1 MWVVAT
7 LAGLAV
13 FIALVLCVPLDIE
26 PRLDVYGRPKFQMRL
41 VWLFGLVS
49 KEVGKGKKKPAE
61 KKRVVT
67 EAKPK
72 RKRKRIRAETIFKI
86 MRTKGLLKQFKN
98 LLRDILGRLKIRDL
112 AVDFRVGL
120 DNPADTGLLFALI
133 GPTAFFLDSSRVHQI
148 KVEPSFGDGAVCEG
162 YLHGAV
168 RLWPVQLVVPFLRFV
183 FSLATIRVV
192 KILVV
197 SKWKRKK

>member
-1 MWVVAT
+1 MWVVVT
-7 LAGLAV
+7 LASLAA
-13 FIALVLCVPLDIE
+13 FIVLVLCVPLDIE
-26 PRLDVYGRPKFQMRL
+26 PRLDVYGRPKFRMRL
-41 VWLFGLVS
+41 AWLFGLVS
-49 KEVGKGKKKPAE
+49 KEVGKGKKKPEE
-61 KKRVVT
+61 KKRVVP

-86 MRTKGLLKQFKN
+86 MRTKGLLRQFKD
-98 LLRDILGRLKIRDL
+98 LLRDILSRLKIRDL

-133 GPTAFFLDSSRVHQI
+133 GPATFFLGSSRVHQI
-148 KVEPSFGDGAVCEG
+148 RVEPSFEDEVVFEG
-162 YLHGAV
+162 YLYGVV
-168 RLWPVQLVVPFLRFV
+168 RLWPVQLVVPFLKFV

>member
-1 MWVVAT
+1 MWVVVT
-7 LAGLAV
+7 LASLAA
-13 FIALVLCVPLDIE
+13 FIVLVLCVPLDIE
-26 PRLDVYGRPKFQMRL
+26 PRLDVYGRPKFRMRL
-41 VWLFGLVS
+41 AWLFGLVS
-49 KEVGKGKKKPAE
+49 KEVGKGKKKPEE
-61 KKRVVT
+61 KKKVVT
-67 EAKPK
+67 GK
-72 RKRKRIRAETIFKI
+72 RKAKERGRRARTIFEI
-86 MRTKGLLKQFKN
+86 LRTKGVLRQFKG
-98 LLRDILGRLKIRDL
+98 LVRDILSRLKIRDL

-133 GPTAFFLDSSRVHQI
+133 GPATFLLDSSRVHQI
-148 KVEPSFGDGAVCEG
+148 RVEPSFEDEAVFEG
-162 YLHGAV
+162 YLYGVV

>member
-1 MWVVAT
+1 MWVIAT
-7 LAGLAV
+7 LASLAV
-13 FIALVLCVPLDIE
+13 LIALVLCVPLDIE
-26 PRLDVYGRPKFQMRL
+26 SRLDVYGRPKIRMRL

-49 KEVGKGKKKPAE
+49 KEVGKGKKQPAE

-67 EAKPK
+67 EAEPK
-72 RKRKRIRAETIFKI
+72 RKRKRLRAEAIFKI

-98 LLRDILGRLKIRDL
+98 LLRDILSRLKIRDL

-120 DNPADTGLLFALI
+120 DDPADTGLLFALI
-133 GPTAFFLDSSRVHQI
+133 GPATFFLDSSRFHQI
-148 KVEPSFGDGAVCEG
+148 RVEPSFGDEAVCEG

-168 RLWPVQLVVPFLRFV
+168 RLRPVQLVVPFLSFV

-192 KILVV
+192 KMLVI
-197 SKWKRKK
+197 SKWKRKR